1 MRKKILTAVLAGT
14 LATCSFVGIS
24 QTQAFNLGSV
34 LKLGGITYVVDR
46 FGEDIDNF
54 LNKLLKQNDLSTV
67 YSTKV
72 VPIVSVGRGGY
83 VGAAQ
88 VTGPIEELDR
98 VRAVA
103 QVEGK
108 FSGAIR
114 VKGLVPVD
122 NINPLKAERIQGV
135 GVSAIIDVKL

>member
-1 MRKKILTAVLAGT
+1 MRKKILAAVLAGT
-14 LATCSFVGIS
+14 LSVCGFFGVA
-24 QTQAFNLGSV
+24 QTQAFNLGGL
-34 LKLGGITYVVDR
+34 LKLGGITYVVDH
-46 FGEDIDNF
+46 FGSDIDNF
-54 LNKLLKQNDLSTV
+54 LNKLLNQNNMSTI

-88 VTGPIEELDR
+88 VTGPIEELNR
-98 VRAVA
+98 VKAVA
-103 QVEGK
+103 QIEAK
-108 FSGAIR
+108 FSGTIR